1 MSIGRVTLG
10 FFALLLFAQGCRT
23 EPVTWRMPVHELIF
37 LQDTL
42 SWPNLVPDTLWSE
55 GEDGLVLE
63 VQAKRS
69 LLNAEDLVPRLDTA
83 WIDVLTL
90 PFSGGPIPI
99 AAGMSI
105 WSATE
110 TIGLEIP
117 NAGLRQA
124 RLGQGVLTISVSS
137 TVQGPLTL
145 RYVIDGAVFP
155 PESNGGSEVVVI
167 DVNAETT
174 TVELDLAGVVL
185 NLEGQSDAELSRLST
200 SWEVLVS
207 PDAPDGIGVMGS
219 DELTLSVDLSGLKV
233 AQVEGR
239 FDAQT
244 WSLNDGLEVE
254 GFEAVQELQVGWSE
268 LALDVVLHN
277 TAGIDLSGTVSA
289 LVREDEVEGV
299 WTTTALNGAAL
310 GEAVFLPRAA
320 IEGSSAMNDWEVVPT
335 EAGLQFSSE
344 DGNLA
349 TFMGSLPH
357 ALSWSLDVA
366 VNPLGDVSGGHDR
379 VDLTQLPSMSMS
391 LKAPLNV
398 SSARAVFLDTLEVAP
413 PNWLAFDGRIALD
426 VESSLPVGVV
436 AFLELVDVPETMHE
450 TTAIFPEQLWT
461 IGEVLLP
468 AGSGDPSAPVTAMQ
482 ELDLSQVQFEAL
494 LGGARVMAVVC
505 LETPSKG
512 AQFMADQSII
522 IRGHLNGNA
531 ILSFE

>member
-1 MSIGRVTLG
+1 
-10 FFALLLFAQGCRT
+10 
-23 EPVTWRMPVHELIF
+23 
-37 LQDTL
+37 
-42 SWPNLVPDTLWSE
+42 
-55 GEDGLVLE
+55 
-63 VQAKRS
+63 
-69 LLNAEDLVPRLDTA
+69 
-83 WIDVLTL
+83 
-90 PFSGGPIPI
+90 
-99 AAGMSI
+99 
-105 WSATE
+105 
-110 TIGLEIP
+110 
-117 NAGLRQA
+117 
-124 RLGQGVLTISVSS
+124 
-137 TVQGPLTL
+137 
-145 RYVIDGAVFP
+145 
-155 PESNGGSEVVVI
+155 
-167 DVNAETT
+167 
-174 TVELDLAGVVL
+174 
-185 NLEGQSDAELSRLST
+185 
-200 SWEVLVS
+200 
-207 PDAPDGIGVMGS
+207 
-219 DELTLSVDLSGLKV
+219 
-233 AQVEGR
+233 
-239 FDAQT
+239 
-244 WSLNDGLEVE
+244 
-254 GFEAVQELQVGWSE
+254 
-268 LALDVVLHN
+268 VLHN

-289 LVREDEVEGV
+289 LEREDEVEGV
-299 WTTTALNGAAL
+299 WTTTALSGAAL

-349 TFMGSLPH
+349 TFLGSLPH